1 MTCRTKSRW
10 DRALRI
16 LCAMAL
22 CLLGFAHLGPTLA
35 TPLPA
40 VEYAR
45 YTLPDG
51 SLPDFC
57 QTGIDENGK
66 EKPAPKHVCSA
77 CRFFWALL
85 APRRDSV
92 GERLQGSL
100 SPAVTVTAA
109 PPANQVHFPNSSPRG
124 PPEVVIRL

>member
-22 CLLGFAHLGPTLA
+22 CLLGFAHLGPALA
-35 TPLPA
+35 SPLPSA
-40 VEYAR
+40 EYAR
-45 YTLPDG
+45 YALPDG

-57 QTGIDENGK
+57 QAGSDENGK
-66 EKPAPKHVCSA
+66 EKPAPEHVCSA

-85 APRRDSV
+85 APPDDSI

-100 SPAVTVTAA
+100 SSAVAVTAA
-109 PPANQVHFPNSSPRG
+109 PPAIQVHFPNSSPRG
-124 PPEVVIRL
+124 PPGAVTRL

>member
-22 CLLGFAHLGPTLA
+22 CLLGFAHLGPALA
-35 TPLPA
+35 APLPA

-51 SLPDFC
+51 SSPDFC
-57 QTGIDENGK
+57 QTGIDENGE
-66 EKPAPKHVCSA
+66 EKPAPNHVCSA
-77 CRFFWALL
+77 CRFLWALL
-85 APRRDSV
+85 APPSDAI
-92 GERLQGSL
+92 GELLQGSL
-100 SPAVTVTAA
+100 SPAWVVTVVH
-109 PPANQVHFPNSSPRG
+109 PATQVHFPNSSPRG
-124 PPEVVIRL
+124 PPGAVTRL

>member
-1 MTCRTKSRW
+1 
-10 DRALRI
+10 
-16 LCAMAL
+16 MAL
-22 CLLGFAHLGPTLA
+22 CLLGFAHLGPALA
-35 TPLPA
+35 APLPA

-51 SLPDFC
+51 SSPDFC

-85 APRRDSV
+85 AQPGDSV

-109 PPANQVHFPNSSPRG
+109 PPATCVHFPNSSPRG
-124 PPEVVIRL
+124 PPGAVTRL